1 MTNLDILV
9 SEVDG
14 IMSLSEAEIKIAV
27 YAMILQTKRYIKSQG
42 LKSLVV
48 GISGG
53 LDSAVVAAILQEKN
67 TGVPLL
73 GLSIP
78 MNSSDDHREKAKWVG
93 DNYCTTFEEFGWWNG
108 YVDDYG
114 DTVLDAVNST
124 VEGTYDVA
132 KRAGFDT
139 ETFPDEILQGN
150 IKARLRMITLYDL
163 ARRTNGMVLSTD
175 NLSEYMAGFWT
186 INGDV
191 GDWGIIQNV
200 WKGFELPQIAKYVGV
215 RDDIITQKP
224 SDGLSVTEDDTDEA
238 QLGMTYQEFDTI
250 ISIHT
255 KQLPVDKAVSEQ
267 LFDALYYNVG
277 AGTEVDKK
285 KIRQA
290 IQRYSGTEYKRK
302 GTVNLS
308 RKSIFWKK

>member
-1 MTNLDILV
+1 V
-9 SEVDG
+9 F
-14 IMSLSEAEIKIAV
+14 A
-27 YAMILQTKRYIKSQG
+27 
-42 LKSLVV
+42 
-48 GISGG
+48 
-53 LDSAVVAAILQEKN
+53 
-67 TGVPLL
+67 
-73 GLSIP
+73 
-78 MNSSDDHREKAKWVG
+78 HRKQAKWVG
-93 DNYCTTFEEFGWWNG
+93 DNYCSNFQEFNYWNG
-108 YVDDYG
+108 TVNDY
-114 DTVLDAVNST
+114 DETVLDAVNNT
-124 VEGTYDVA
+124 VEGTIEVA
-132 KRAGFDT
+132 QKAGFED
-139 ETFPDEILQGN
+139 FPEEILRGN

-255 KQLPVDKAVSEQ
+255 KQLAVHKTVSEQ

-277 AGTEVDKK
+277 AGTEADKK

-290 IQRYSGTEYKRK
+290 IQRYSGTEYKRT
-302 GTVNLS
+302 GTINLS
-308 RKSIFWKK
+308 RKSIFWTK

>member
-1 MTNLDILV
+1 MTNLNTLV
-9 SEVDG
+9 SEVSG
-14 IMSLSEAEIKIAV
+14 IMSLSEAELKIAV
-27 YAMILQTKRYIKSQG
+27 DAMILQTKQYVQSQG

-67 TGVPLL
+67 TGVPLI

-78 MNSSDDHREKAKWVG
+78 MNSSIAHRKQAKWVG
-93 DNYCTTFEEFGWWNG
+93 DNYCSNFQEFNYWNG
-108 YVDDYG
+108 TVNDY
-114 DTVLDAVNST
+114 DETVLDAVNNT
-124 VEGTYDVA
+124 VEGTIEVA
-132 KRAGFDT
+132 QKAGFED
-139 ETFPDEILQGN
+139 FPEEILRGN

-255 KQLPVDKAVSEQ
+255 KQLAVHKTVSEQ

-277 AGTEVDKK
+277 AGTEADKK

-290 IQRYSGTEYKRK
+290 IQRYSGTEYKRT
-302 GTVNLS
+302 GTINLS
-308 RKSIFWKK
+308 RKSIFWTK

>member
-1 MTNLDILV
+1 MTNLDDLV
-9 SEVDG
+9 YKVQN
-14 IMSLSEAEIKIAV
+14 IMSLTEAEVEHAV
-27 YAMILQTKRYIKSQG
+27 DTMIEQTRNYVSSNG

-67 TGVPLL
+67 TGVPLI

-78 MNSSDDHREKAKWVG
+78 MNSSMSHRKQAKWVG
-93 DNYCTTFEEFGWWNG
+93 DNYCSNFQEFNYWNG
-108 YVDDYG
+108 TVNDY
-114 DTVLDAVNST
+114 DETVLDAVNNT
-124 VEGTYDVA
+124 VEGTIEVA
-132 KRAGFDT
+132 QKAGFGD
-139 ETFPDEILQGN
+139 FPEEILQGN

-200 WKGFELPQIAKYVGV
+200 WKGFELPQIAEYVGV
-215 RDDIITQKP
+215 REDIITQKP

-238 QLGMTYQEFDTI
+238 QLGMTYQEFDAI
-250 ISIHT
+250 ISVQSRILGT
-255 KQLPVDKAVSEQ
+255 DIDTM
-267 LFDALYYNVG
+267 FDVIDMLREIIRDG
-277 AGTEVDKK
+277 SEVDKEK
-285 KIRQA
+285 VRSA
-290 IQRYSGTEYKRK
+290 MERHSGTEFKRV

-308 RKSIFWKK
+308 RDAIFGQGEW